1 MKAPTPNDVCAFL
14 TQYLNVK
21 LCELGMVPMESLSDE
36 CDLLVSGVID
46 SLGFVEMITAAGEYF
61 SHEID
66 LTSLD
71 PEKMTV
77 TGYLTAFI
85 VRQLSESSGQAAVKS

>member
-1 MKAPTPNDVCAFL
+1 MRAVTPNDVCAFL
-14 TQYLNVK
+14 TQYVNVK
-21 LCELGMVPMESLSDE
+21 LCELGKVPIESLSDE

-46 SLGFVEMITAAGEYF
+46 SLGFVELITAAGDHF
-61 SHEID
+61 AHEID

-77 TGYLTAFI
+77 TGYLSAFI
-85 VRQLSESSGQAAVKS
+85 ARQVSEHSGQAAVQS

>member
-1 MKAPTPNDVCAFL
+1 MRALTPNDVCAFL

-21 LCELGMVPMESLSDE
+21 LCELGKGPVESLSDE
-36 CDLLVSGVID
+36 CDLLVSGVVD
-46 SLGFVEMITAAGEYF
+46 SLGFVEMIAAAGEYF

-77 TGYLTAFI
+77 TGYLSAFI
-85 VRQLSESSGQAAVKS
+85 ARQLSERSEQAVVQS